1 MRADKSRHD
10 ELVKLL
16 DDRVGIHQH
25 ARPERLGIEQQW
37 ITANL
42 YFKGLQRIEWVD
54 GRVLN
59 RGYTD
64 DDEARYKV
72 NLLAARLI
80 AAASRVL
87 SQNGEFDVRP
97 PRGDMRSREL
107 AALSKRLFDHI
118 KDVTD
123 FEWQSIQSTIS
134 KALYGTNVY
143 KTIWDPFIGD
153 PSRYF
158 LNDKKSKAI
167 IPESMLTDDQIGE
180 KLTEGLYEDRSPGDI
195 RIDPLSPF
203 TCFPDWSARGTGIRN
218 CKWFA
223 EKHYVDIDVIA
234 ERFNKDP
241 KDIRATEISQG
252 LMNYE
257 DAMQAASGGSW
268 MPPFAVSIPKDKQHK
283 RCLYIEYWARPSKL
297 LPKGLRLCF
306 AGDRILNDDNI
317 DNPYA
322 ADKTGW
328 SHLPFSPDYWIPDPS
343 RFWGKSLA
351 EDMLTP
357 QFYLNEMRSQKMM
370 FARIF
375 GLPNTYVG
383 KNSTLDTDNMEAG
396 GRIYGVDETSN
407 YKVQHGPAPQM
418 PAEVAILDSEII
430 GDLNAV
436 SSSSE
441 IEGDK
446 MPGQL
451 RSGAAISQMNQDR
464 FMGLSIPARCSLRAA
479 RDVGRQS
486 LAIYKLF
493 GGPNRTMQYLGE
505 GNEWIVEEF
514 ASANLL
520 TDVVITSQPGFITS
534 ADESAQKMMD
544 AVSAGAFNPLF
555 DLETKTLIWS
565 AMEFRTGDEF
575 VKQRLAAKR
584 ACEREIQTIM
594 KDPAKY
600 AQGFK
605 ALDWQDHEIYM
616 ATLKAFFYTPEFDKL
631 DTFTKASFN
640 ELYAQHKALL
650 MQEQMVRAQ
659 AVEATKGAPGQP
671 GMASQPR
678 S

>member
-1 MRADKSRHD
+1 MRANKSRTE
-10 ELVKLL
+10 ELVKML

-25 ARPERLGIEQQW
+25 SRPERIGIEQQW

-87 SQNGEFDVRP
+87 NQNGEFDVRP
-97 PRGDMRSREL
+97 PRGDMKSREM
-107 AALSKRLFDHI
+107 AALSKRLFEHI
-118 KDVTD
+118 QEITD
-123 FEWQSIQSTIS
+123 FEWQSINSTIS
-134 KALYGTNVY
+134 KALYGTNLY
-143 KTIWDPFIGD
+143 KTIWDPTIGD

-158 LNDKKSKAI
+158 WNDKQAKAV
-167 IPESMLTDDQIGE
+167 IPESMLTDDQISD
-180 KLTEGLYEDRSPGDI
+180 KLTQGLYEDRAPGDI
-195 RIDPLSPF
+195 RIDVLSPF

-223 EKHYVDIDVIA
+223 EKHHVDIDVIA
-234 ERFNKDP
+234 ERFDKDP
-241 KDIRATEISQG
+241 KDIRPTEISQG

-257 DAMQAASGGSW
+257 DAMQAASGGAW
-268 MPPFAVSIPKDKQHK
+268 MPPFAVTVPKDKQHK
-283 RCLYIEYWARPSKL
+283 RTLYIEYWARPSKL
-297 LPKGLRLCF
+297 LPKGQRICF
-306 AGDRILNDDNI
+306 AGGEILNDDDL

-328 SHLPFSPDYWIPDPS
+328 SHLPYSPDYWIPDSS

-357 QFYLNEMRSQKMM
+357 QFYLNEARSQKMM
-370 FARIF
+370 FMRLF
-375 GLPNTYVG
+375 GLPNTYIG
-383 KNSTLDTDNMEAG
+383 KNAGLDTDNMEAG
-396 GRIYGVDETSN
+396 GRIYGVEEASN

-418 PAEVAILDSEII
+418 PAEVAVLDAEII
-430 GDLNAV
+430 SDLNAV
-436 SSSSE
+436 ASSSQ

-451 RSGAAISQMNQDR
+451 RSGAAVSQMNQDR
-464 FMGLSIPARCSLRAA
+464 FMGLSIPARCTLRAT
-479 RDVGRQS
+479 RDVGRQA
-486 LAIYKLF
+486 LAIGKMYY
-493 GGPNRTMQYLGE
+493 GPNRVMQYLGE
-505 GNEWIVEEF
+505 GNEWVVETF
-514 ASANLL
+514 NGANLL
-520 TDVVITSQPGFITS
+520 NDVVITSDPGMLTS

-544 AVSAGAFNPLF
+544 AISAGALNPQF
-555 DLETKTLIWS
+555 DQETRTLIWS

-584 ACEREIQTIM
+584 ACEREIQVVTR
-594 KDPAKY
+594 DPAKY
-600 AQGFK
+600 VKGYP
-605 ALDWQDHEIYM
+605 ALDWQDHDIYM
-616 ATLKAFFYTPEFDKL
+616 STLKAFFYTPEFEAL
-631 DTFTKASFN
+631 DTGTQGILSANF
-640 ELYAQHKALL
+640 AQHQQFL
-650 MQEQMVRAQ
+650 MQAQIAQ
-659 AVEATKGAPGQP
+659 AQAIEATKGAPGTP

-678 S
+678 